1 MNIKLLKYFA
11 SVFYKQKQ
19 KTAFPKDAKEKILS
33 ICRRKKTKPQF
44 TIQESFEDSAGKDSQ
59 GLFILLLR
67 AVSARNA
74 LFVE

>member
-1 MNIKLLKYFA
+1 MNTKLLKYFA

-44 TIQESFEDSAGKDSQ
+44 TIQESF
-59 GLFILLLR
+59 
-67 AVSARNA
+67 
-74 LFVE
+74 